1 MPSVRPVM
9 MYMYISDQLMSTT
22 SSFRLN
28 RLRQEEKKNIL
39 TGFRCLRFVTRS
51 LYLERVIRMEKEI
64 ILCFSTFPGYVQ
76 VQLKTLQTFQIKY
89 FEIQ

>member
-1 MPSVRPVM
+1 M
-9 MYMYISDQLMSTT
+9 
-22 SSFRLN
+22 
-28 RLRQEEKKNIL
+28 L

-64 ILCFSTFPGYVQ
+64 ILCFSTFPDYLQ
-76 VQLKTLQTFQIKY
+76 VQLKTLQTVQIKY

>member
-51 LYLERVIRMEKEI
+51 LYLE
-64 ILCFSTFPGYVQ
+64 GN
-76 VQLKTLQTFQIKY
+76 
-89 FEIQ
+89 